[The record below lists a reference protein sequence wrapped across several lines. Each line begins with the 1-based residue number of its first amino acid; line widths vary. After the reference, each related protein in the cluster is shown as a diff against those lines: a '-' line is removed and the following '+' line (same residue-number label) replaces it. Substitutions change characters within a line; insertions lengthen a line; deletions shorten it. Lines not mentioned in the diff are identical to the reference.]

1 MVDVKRG
8 RKKKVTVVYLE
19 GRERRN
25 KVLAGMRP
33 VLRLPCLRYRRV
45 VSPAIA

>member
-19 GRERRN
+19 GRERN
-25 KVLAGMRP
+25 KVLAGVRT

-45 VSPAIA
+45 VSPAMA